1 MVFPRPVPGCSSSRS
16 DVLATLVEPWLIS
29 RSSFC
34 CDASWR
40 GSDGLSGPHSA
51 LEAFIG
57 ILICRR
63 DTQQGVVSTR
73 AHARVPLWLRV
84 RVASALTP
92 TYVPWTYVCPLDVRP
107 MDVRPMGGR
116 WRSHIP
122 SGACVTPCD
131 YRAPASLRVPTGW
144 VGRGPRASARKPC
157 APRFLERAPPHSFLT
172 GPSRSAHRDG
182 PSVYALRRPTC
193 CGVHSD

>member
-1 MVFPRPVPGCSSSRS
+1 MFVPPPSGCSILSS
-16 DVLATLVEPWLIS
+16 LS
-29 RSSFC
+29 RLSAGECASPRQSAPLSC
-34 CDASWR
+34 QCAVREACILRILSASWR

-73 AHARVPLWLRV
+73 AHARVPIWLRG

-157 APRFLERAPPHSFLT
+157 APRFLERAPPHSCT
-172 GPSRSAHRDG
+172 P
-182 PSVYALRRPTC
+182 RRC
-193 CGVHSD
+193 SGM

>member
-1 MVFPRPVPGCSSSRS
+1 MWALRAYLCVGTRCTPAPYEAWIVHSMVFPRPVPGCSSSRS

-73 AHARVPLWLRV
+73 AHARVPSIWLRV

-122 SGACVTPCD
+122 
-131 YRAPASLRVPTGW
+131 
-144 VGRGPRASARKPC
+144 
-157 APRFLERAPPHSFLT
+157 
-172 GPSRSAHRDG
+172 PSSYG
-182 PSVYALRRPTC
+182 STTVC
-193 CGVHSD
+193 